1 MSTSPKLIDEK
12 SVIIVDDHKLF
23 TSGLSTIL
31 KSINLRVLGIFEN
44 GKDALYYLK
53 NHEVDLVF
61 SDINMPIMDG
71 LELCKRIREEKIDT
85 KIIMVSMYEDP
96 HIIKEAFECG
106 ANAYLSKNTEK
117 EKIST
122 AIKKCFANKEYVN
135 KKLFKPKKN
144 KYSDDIFVMKYKLT
158 TRERGILQLILKEA
172 TNNEIGDS
180 LSISK
185 RTVETH
191 RKNILLKLGVKNNI
205 GLARIAITYK
215 LFE

>member
-31 KSINLRVLGIFEN
+31 KSIDLRVLATFEN

-71 LELCKRIREEKIDT
+71 LELCKRIRKEKIYT
-85 KIIMVSMYEDP
+85 KIIMLSMYEDP
-96 HIIKEAFECG
+96 NIIKEAFECG
-106 ANAYLSKNTEK
+106 ANAYLNKNTETK
-117 EKIST
+117 EIST

-135 KKLFKPKKN
+135 KKLLKPIKK
-144 KYSDDIFVMKYKLT
+144 KYSDDAFVMKYKLT
-158 TRERGILQLILKEA
+158 LRERDVLQLMLKEGS
-172 TNNEIGDS
+172 NKQISDS
-180 LSISK
+180 LEISR

-191 RKNILLKLGVKNNI
+191 RRNILLKLGVKNNI
-205 GLARIAITYK
+205 GLAKIGLTYN
-215 LFE
+215 LF

>member
-31 KSINLRVLGIFEN
+31 KSIDLRVLATFEN

-71 LELCKRIREEKIDT
+71 LELCKRIRKEKIYT
-85 KIIMVSMYEDP
+85 KIIMLSMYEDP
-96 HIIKEAFECG
+96 NIIKEAFECG
-106 ANAYLSKNTEK
+106 ANAYLSKNTETK
-117 EKIST
+117 EIST

-135 KKLFKPKKN
+135 KKLLKPIKK
-144 KYSDDIFVMKYKLT
+144 KYSDDAFVMKYKLT
-158 TRERGILQLILKEA
+158 LRERDVLQLMLKEGS
-172 TNNEIGDS
+172 NKQISDS
-180 LSISK
+180 LEISR

-191 RKNILLKLGVKNNI
+191 RRNILLKLGVKNNI
-205 GLARIAITYK
+205 GLARIALTYN
-215 LFE
+215 LF

>member
-31 KSINLRVLGIFEN
+31 KSIDLRVLATFEN
-44 GKDALYYLK
+44 GKDAIYYLK

-71 LELCKRIREEKIDT
+71 LELCKRIRKDKIDT
-85 KIIMVSMYEDP
+85 KIIILSMYEDP
-96 HIIKEAFECG
+96 NIIKEAFEYG
-106 ANAYLSKNTEK
+106 ANAYLNKNTDTK
-117 EKIST
+117 EINT

-135 KKLFKPKKN
+135 KKLLKPIKK
-144 KYSDDIFVMKYKLT
+144 KYSDDAFVMKYKLT
-158 TRERGILQLILKEA
+158 LRERDVLQLMLKEGS
-172 TNNEIGDS
+172 NKQISDS
-180 LSISK
+180 LEISR

-191 RKNILLKLGVKNNI
+191 RRNILLKLGVKNNI
-205 GLARIAITYK
+205 GLARIALTYN
-215 LFE
+215 LF